1 MALSIGC
8 IAVASLGGA
17 ALYAHRGA
25 APACDSDKVQG
36 QVYLV
41 LHDQFHLAGVFLHDV
56 TTTSGGFFSHNRE
69 CAAEVA
75 EIRGN
80 VNAGD
85 MRWRQFSYRIALSDK
100 SEPFVV
106 TVDLGGA
113 TPFVRQPEQ
122 TLWTR
127 LLAHF

>member
-1 MALSIGC
+1 MALFVGC
-8 IAVASLGGA
+8 VTIASLGGA

-25 APACDSDKVQG
+25 APACGSDQAQG
-36 QVYLV
+36 QVYRV
-41 LHDQFHLAGVFLHDV
+41 LREQFHLEGVFLHDF
-56 TTTSGGFFSHNRE
+56 TSMSGGFFSATRD
-69 CAAEVA
+69 CTAEIA

-80 VNAGD
+80 VNAAD
-85 MRWRQFSYRIALSDK
+85 LRWRQIRYRIARPDR
-100 SEPFVV
+100 SEPSVV

-113 TPFVRQPEQ
+113 TPFVQPPPQ